1 MEGIRLDLTIIILAF
16 FFLGGCTK
24 EEDAYPKSTG
34 VLINGVIWA
43 KSNLDKTGI
52 FATKPEE
59 YGMFYQ
65 WNRKMAW
72 SNISE
77 ISDWDISD
85 EQGDVWTNENDPCPK
100 GWRVPTNTE
109 FETLA
114 NENKVS
120 YEWMDNRQGALFTDK
135 ITGASIFFPASGLRQ
150 SLVTNVGNLGFYWS
164 SSATDGNG
172 YYMSITNYRFYPNY
186 YGSRSYGFSVRCV
199 LDR

>member
-1 MEGIRLDLTIIILAF
+1 MPIQSLQVCLLMASFGLRVILIKQVSS
-16 FFLGGCTK
+16 L
-24 EEDAYPKSTG
+24 P
-34 VLINGVIWA
+34 
-43 KSNLDKTGI
+43 
-52 FATKPEE
+52 KPEE

-120 YEWMDNRQGALFTDK
+120 YEWMDNRQGALLLIK
-135 ITGASIFFPASGLRQ
+135 SPEHPFFFQLPDFDSH
-150 SLVTNVGNLGFYWS
+150 
-164 SSATDGNG
+164 
-172 YYMSITNYRFYPNY
+172 
-186 YGSRSYGFSVRCV
+186 
-199 LDR
+199 

>member
-1 MEGIRLDLTIIILAF
+1 MEGIRLGLTIIILAF

-24 EEDAYPKSTG
+24 EEDADPKSTG

-100 GWRVPTNTE
+100 GWRVPTHTE

-120 YEWMDNRQGALFTDK
+120 YEWIDNRQGALFTDK
-135 ITGASIFFPASGLRQ
+135 ITGASIFFQLPDFDSHQ
-150 SLVTNVGNLGFYWS
+150 
-164 SSATDGNG
+164 
-172 YYMSITNYRFYPNY
+172 
-186 YGSRSYGFSVRCV
+186 
-199 LDR
+199 